1 MICVVARRI
10 ATHYKGVFGRSK
22 AHSLAAVG
30 SKREGRSHLK
40 IVIPKEIVPNEQRVA
55 LDPERVQK
63 LTKLNVQ
70 VHVQQGA
77 GLASGFPDAAY
88 QSAGATVSAH
98 VKALLGQ
105 ADITLKVNPPSV
117 DEVNLLREGSLLISL
132 LYHRANAELV
142 NQLVAR
148 RITALS
154 MDAIPRTTRAQ
165 SMDCLSSQSM
175 LAGYK
180 AVLLAANSLPRM
192 FPMLITAAGTIV
204 PAKVFILGAGVAGL
218 QAIATARRLGA
229 VVSAFDIRP
238 AVKEEVESLGAKFVG
253 LVLEE
258 AADKSGYA
266 KEVSEEHQRKEREQ
280 IAKYVKE
287 SDVVI
292 TTALVPGK
300 RAPVLVT
307 ADMVRAMK
315 PGSVVVD
322 LAAAQGG
329 NCELTQADRDVV
341 DNGVKILGP
350 SNLPSS
356 MSTNASQ
363 MYARNIHN
371 LLSLMLKEDKL
382 NLDFND
388 DILKGCCITH
398 EGKLLAQL

>member
-1 MICVVARRI
+1 M
-10 ATHYKGVFGRSK
+10 
-22 AHSLAAVG
+22 
-30 SKREGRSHLK
+30 K

-77 GLASGFPDAAY
+77 GLGSGFPDGAY
-88 QSAGATVSAH
+88 QSAGATVSAD

-105 ADITLKVNPPSV
+105 ADITLKVNPPSK
-117 DEVNLLREGSLLISL
+117 DEVNLLREGSLLISP
-132 LYHRANAELV
+132 LYHRSNPDLV
-142 NQLVAR
+142 NQLVKR
-148 RITALS
+148 RITAFS

-165 SMDCLSSQSM
+165 SMDSLSSQSM

-180 AVLLAANSLPRM
+180 AVLLAAHSLQRM

-280 IAKYVKE
+280 IAKYVRE

-300 RAPVLVT
+300 RAPVLIT

-329 NCELTQADRDVV
+329 NCELTQADREVV
-341 DNGVKILGP
+341 DGGVKILGP
-350 SNLPSS
+350 SNLPST

-398 EGKLLAQL
+398 EGKLLAQP